1 MSYQPNPDN
10 FNGFSKITEHELGA
24 FRGTQLS
31 PQSAISK
38 IPAID
43 SILLFDEPPG
53 IGKTTLGQGL
63 IDAALNDK
71 YDLVIFVAPT
81 RAIIQELEN
90 SHLIKLGSQHIVIFK
105 PRPKQQC
112 GDLNVQWQE
121 METTGCSA
129 LAKDQLC
136 GSCPFN
142 KTCFWPNQME
152 LVNNDTKLIVLTE
165 AYLKLNPSM
174 VPSLISKTKS
184 ETPLVI
190 LDEALFL
197 TENLSHSVDLKDLE
211 TFADTLS
218 TATISH
224 PLGEINAKRW
234 LKDVKL
240 LLAKNV
246 EIDQQPRLFAGSIEH
261 ATLELQTH
269 GRNCYGRSYRHL
281 THELSLLNSPVTSGQ
296 WREKGSL
303 EISVRIDLGSARAIV
318 LAPNMPAKI
327 VEERLNRTVE
337 LANPNHI
344 FCHSKTNVINIVDGI
359 GTTRSMNND
368 KHRKRMVDTFATLAI
383 RNIFHGRRTVLICK
397 KCFRHKIAGEIK
409 TFAKSAEIHL
419 DVIPIERAEQLTGL
433 SAHQIPIIN
442 YGIVGINALKDYD
455 AIYCIGSYY
464 IQDEHL
470 VDLYNCDLRPERRNQ
485 FRIRT
490 EDNYRSVL
498 AANENYSTRYHAE
511 RASEFHQALE
521 RRTVLQ
527 AVGRARPFTTPTEVI
542 LFQQNNFDDCFENI
556 DTYDTLGAFR
566 KAKNL
571 PTETEIKRA
580 VRGGKMRSKHRNGAS
595 YREIAKQFDCSTS
608 TVHKAMNMVPF
619 LDVISGGANI
629 V

>member
-1 MSYQPNPDN
+1 MSYQPNPDS
-10 FNGFSKITEHELGA
+10 FNGYSKITEHELGA
-24 FRGTQLS
+24 FRGTKLS

-43 SILLFDEPPG
+43 SILLFNEPPG
-53 IGKTTLGQGL
+53 IGKTTLGHGL
-63 IDAALNDK
+63 VDAALKDGF
-71 YDLVIFVAPT
+71 DLVIFVAPT

-90 SHLIKLGSQHIVIFK
+90 SHIIKLGSEHIVIFK
-105 PRPKQQC
+105 PRPKKQC
-112 GDLNVQWQE
+112 GDLNVPWQE
-121 METTGCSA
+121 MESAGCSA

-142 KTCFWPNQME
+142 KTCFWPDQME
-152 LVNNDTKLIVLTE
+152 LINNDTKLIVLTE

-174 VPSLISKTKS
+174 VPSLISKTNS

-197 TENLSHSVDLKDLE
+197 TENLSHSVKLKDLE

-218 TATISH
+218 TATINH
-224 PLGEINAKRW
+224 PLGELNAKRW
-234 LKDVKL
+234 LKNVKL
-240 LLAKNV
+240 LLERDSDIN
-246 EIDQQPRLFAGSIEH
+246 QHPRLFAGSLEH

-269 GRNCYGRSYRHL
+269 GRNCYGRSYRHI
-281 THELSLLNSPVTSGQ
+281 THELSLLNSPVTNGQ

-327 VEERLNRTVE
+327 VEERLNRRVV

-368 KHRKRMVDTFATLAI
+368 KHRKRMVDTFAALTI
-383 RNIFHGRRTVLICK
+383 RNIIHGKRTVLVCK
-397 KCFRHKIAGEIK
+397 KCVLHKIAGEIE
-409 TFAKSAEIHL
+409 TFAANAEVNL
-419 DVIPIERAEQLTGL
+419 EVIPVARPEQLQDL
-433 SAHQIPIIN
+433 SEHQIPIIN

-455 AIYCIGSYY
+455 AIYCVGSYY
-464 IQDEHL
+464 IQDAHL
-470 VDLYNCDLRPERRNQ
+470 VDLYNCDLRPERRNL

-490 EDNYRSVL
+490 EGNYRSVL
-498 AANENYSTRYHAE
+498 ADNQNYSTRYHAV
-511 RASEFHQALE
+511 RASDFHQALE

-542 LFQQNNFDDCFENI
+542 LFQQNKFDDCFDNI
-556 DTYDTLGAFR
+556 DTYETLGAFR

-571 PTETEIKRA
+571 PSEIEIKRA
-580 VRGGKMRSKHRNGAS
+580 VRGGKMRSKHQNGAS
-595 YREIAKQFDCSTS
+595 FREIAKQFDCSTS
-608 TVHKAMNMVPF
+608 TVHKAIKMAPL
-619 LDVISGGANI
+619 LDLISGGAIND
-629 V
+629 